1 MNYQAL
7 LHDTLTAPEFLRA
20 LGVSS
25 RKALADYSA
34 LSGDTRTRSS
44 YEGESRISW
53 EDVSQTALLLLL
65 QKNYPLATSLESG
78 DTVVILKGNAYS
90 MRAIAYVFAR
100 RAIRALGLRV
110 DRLPSVLQYEG
121 ESIDA
126 NAETYSAIPA
136 RVSPDYAEG
145 AEVLAV
151 LSETYER
158 ALAEGQNPKT
168 AAARARREAVAVY
181 RRANAGAS
189 VRTAENAIRE
199 WLREGSLARS

>member
-1 MNYQAL
+1 MYQAL
-7 LHDTLTAPEFLRA
+7 LHDTLTAPQFIRA

-44 YEGESRISW
+44 YEGEARITW
-53 EDVSQTALLLLL
+53 EDVSQTALVLLLG
-65 QKNYPLATSLESG
+65 KDYPLATSLETG
-78 DTVVILKGNAYS
+78 ETVVILKGNAYTL
-90 MRAIAYVFAR
+90 RAIAYVFAK

-110 DRLPSVLQYEG
+110 DRLPSVLKYEG

-126 NAETYSAIPA
+126 DAEAYSAIPA
-136 RVSPDYAEG
+136 RVAPDYAEG

-158 ALAEGQNPKT
+158 ALAEGENPKT
-168 AAARARREAVAVY
+168 AGARARREAVAVY

-189 VRTAENAIRE
+189 VRTAETAIRE
-199 WLREGSLARS
+199 WLREGALARS